1 MVQSLVKLYLEI
13 TTGGK
18 IGQRNFERGLLA
30 RKDGIGAEFNWAN
43 VEKGSIRFREER
55 VWLGDERI
63 RLGQKKRV

>member
-1 MVQSLVKLYLEI
+1 M
-13 TTGGK
+13 
-18 IGQRNFERGLLA
+18 

-43 VEKGSIRFREER
+43 VEKSSIRFREER